1 MKKAFPLTLTIPCII
16 SIIAGSVV
24 YYLWG
29 YKDDNPVVIGGA
41 AMLAGG
47 AWLLMCGRAKD
58 AFAKDDNDWFR
69 KIFIYLVFGF
79 LILMNWF
86 LVVVAENL
94 RVDNILKN
102 GRTKTTIAIVTQLNN
117 YRTKAGSYRRH
128 AIINYQTDHE
138 NLSISISNSD
148 QKYKWGDTLEIKYSL
163 EYPDMVVVNK
173 ILSGR

>member
-94 RVDNILKN
+94 RVDNIL
-102 GRTKTTIAIVTQLNN
+102 
-117 YRTKAGSYRRH
+117 
-128 AIINYQTDHE
+128 
-138 NLSISISNSD
+138 
-148 QKYKWGDTLEIKYSL
+148 
-163 EYPDMVVVNK
+163 
-173 ILSGR
+173 